1 MPQDETVALE
11 IDGQQVVEPWGPKV
25 QDSIS
30 SEVAMMEAQRCVL
43 WNSREEEVPA

>member
-11 IDGQQVVEPWGPKV
+11 IDGKQVVEPRDPQV

-43 WNSREEEVPA
+43 WNSCEEEVSA